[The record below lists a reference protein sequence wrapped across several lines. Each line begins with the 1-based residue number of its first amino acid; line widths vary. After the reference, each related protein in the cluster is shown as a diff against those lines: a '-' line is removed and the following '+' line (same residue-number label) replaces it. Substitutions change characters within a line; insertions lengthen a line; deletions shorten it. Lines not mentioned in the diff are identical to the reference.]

1 MENAFRS
8 IIKYPNSGMDS
19 LLHPIPFRSIPFRS
33 ISLRSIM
40 FHQSK
45 QSLKCSVLI
54 RVYEGERARASDNYL
69 LGSFGTPCLPC
80 PRGQPLEVCFSIDE
94 NGILTV
100 TAKEISTDNMNVI
113 TITNGKERLS
123 TLEIEKMIKEAEKYH
138 VEDMQFVRK
147 ANVMSALDS
156 CVYNMKNTL
165 KKKVVNLMLF
175 PSRK

>member
-19 LLHPIPFRSIPFRS
+19 LLHPIPFRT
-33 ISLRSIM
+33 
-40 FHQSK
+40 SK
-45 QSLKCSVLI
+45 VLSTKVLWDNQCSVLI